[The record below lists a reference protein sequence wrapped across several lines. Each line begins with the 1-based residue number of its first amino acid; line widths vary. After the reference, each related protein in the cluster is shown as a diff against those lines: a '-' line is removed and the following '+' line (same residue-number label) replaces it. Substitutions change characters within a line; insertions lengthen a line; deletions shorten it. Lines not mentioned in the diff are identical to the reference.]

1 MVLKIARLC
10 PGRGPDA
17 TMTADDGNGAKPM
30 TNGKPSQPLEI
41 DSSKTSSTF
50 FVVVTAPDGTTK
62 KTYT

>member
-41 DSSKTSSTF
+41 DSSKTSSSW
-50 FVVVTAPDGTTK
+50 
-62 KTYT
+62 